1 MTGAF
6 HNALIEAPMQTC
18 PISNLPITSKHNWKS
33 VPAGEDYVKRLDL
46 IGDNIFHHYVESD
59 HPITLNSMSIDLVN
73 KVLEE
78 SGIKDSPLYLLWD
91 MNNISNI
98 SYQYKQGINN
108 IVYGSGLDF
117 KVVVFYNIDESCR
130 IIIETFAAMAPNT
143 MTVLLRDDYADAMTS
158 LLEYRSGKAPEM
170 SAEQEVDEEDT
181 MKNEFL
187 ATIARISWLNMLNQK
202 IFLPAIEDPFY
213 PYFKAIDHM
222 QEDLKARDE
231 SHEKEM
237 QHLKAESDQKLS
249 QKIIQ
254 LNAQVELGK
263 KEIQRFEQEKA
274 ALKSRIAAQEM
285 ELTRISTAVGEKAST
300 LHMIC
305 DQIRN
310 LDIEQPDKQKILEQC
325 HNMIETELTEKR
337 LKTEL
342 TVGDSEFL
350 SKLQKKHPNLNQR
363 ELRVSLMVKLNYD
376 TREIARSI
384 GISTRGM
391 ESIRYRMH
399 RKLNLDKHKS
409 IKTYLSELAA
419 EMV

>member
-33 VPAGEDYVKRLDL
+33 VPAGADYVKRLDL

-91 MNNISNI
+91 MNNIGNI

-158 LLEYRSGKAPEM
+158 LLEYQSGKAPEM
-170 SAEQEVDEEDT
+170 PAEQEVDEEDT

-202 IFLPAIEDPFY
+202 IFLPTVEDPFY

-237 QHLKAESDQKLS
+237 QHLKTDSDQKLS

-305 DQIRN
+305 DQIKG
-310 LDIEQPDKQKILEQC
+310 LDIEQSNKQKILEQC

>member
-1 MTGAF
+1 
-6 HNALIEAPMQTC
+6 MQTC

-33 VPAGEDYVKRLDL
+33 VPTGADYAKRLDL
-46 IGDNIFHHYVESD
+46 IGDNIFHHYVEAD
-59 HPITLNSMSIDLVN
+59 HPVTLTSMSIDLVHQ
-73 KVLEE
+73 VLEE
-78 SGIKDSPLYLLWD
+78 SGITDSPLYLLWD

-98 SYQYKQGINN
+98 SYHYKQGIND
-108 IVYGSGLDF
+108 IVYRSGLDF
-117 KVVVFYNIDESCR
+117 AVVVFYNINESCR

-143 MTVLLRDDYADAMTS
+143 MTVLLREDYNDAMTT
-158 LLEYRSGKAPEM
+158 LLEYRSGKTEEL
-170 SAEQEVDEEDT
+170 AEDEEADEEIS

-187 ATIARISWLNMLNQK
+187 ASIARISWLNMLNQK
-202 IFLPAIEDPFY
+202 IFLPPTEDPFY

-222 QEDLKARDE
+222 QEDLRARDE
-231 SHEKEM
+231 IHEKEM
-237 QHLKAESDQKLS
+237 QHLKAENEQKLS

-263 KEIQRFEQEKA
+263 KEIQRFEQEKT
-274 ALKSRIAAQEM
+274 ALKSRIAAQDM

-300 LHMIC
+300 LHLIC
-305 DQIRN
+305 DQIKN
-310 LDIEQPDKQKILEQC
+310 LDIEQSNKQKILEQC
-325 HNMIETELTEKR
+325 HTMIETELTEKR

-399 RKLNLDKHKS
+399 RKLSLDKHKS
-409 IKTYLSELAA
+409 IKTYLSELAS
-419 EMV
+419 EMI

>member
-33 VPAGEDYVKRLDL
+33 VPAGADYVKRLDL

-73 KVLEE
+73 RVLEE

>member
-1 MTGAF
+1 MK
-6 HNALIEAPMQTC
+6 TC
-18 PISNLPITSKHNWKS
+18 PISHLPVTSKHNWKS
-33 VPAGEDYVKRLDL
+33 VPTGADYVKRLDL
-46 IGDNIFHHYVESD
+46 IGDNILHHYVEAS
-59 HPITLNSMSIDLVN
+59 HPVTLTSMSIDLVH

-78 SGIKDSPLYLLWD
+78 SGIKDTPLYLLWD
-91 MNNISNI
+91 MSNIENISFR
-98 SYQYKQGINN
+98 YKEGVND
-108 IVYGSGLDF
+108 IVYRSGLDF
-117 KVVVFYNIDESCR
+117 SVVVFYNISDSCE

-143 MTVLLRDDYADAMTS
+143 MTVLLRDDYEDAMTT
-158 LLEYRSGKAPEM
+158 LLEYRSGKA
-170 SAEQEVDEEDT
+170 AEAGEEEVDEET
-181 MKNEFL
+181 MMKNEFL
-187 ATIARISWLNMLNQK
+187 ATIARISWLDMLNQK
-202 IFLPAIEDPFY
+202 VYLPPDDSPFY

-222 QEDLKARDE
+222 QEDLRARE
-231 SHEKEM
+231 EIHEKEVK
-237 QHLKAESDQKLS
+237 HLKVENEQKLS

-285 ELTRISTAVGEKAST
+285 ELTRISTAIGEKASS
-300 LHMIC
+300 LHTIC
-305 DQIRN
+305 DQIKG
-310 LDIEQPDKQKILEQC
+310 LDIEAGSKQKILEQC
-325 HNMIETELTEKR
+325 HSMIETELTEKR

-409 IKTYLSELAA
+409 IKTYLSELAT

>member
-1 MTGAF
+1 
-6 HNALIEAPMQTC
+6 MQTC
-18 PISNLPITSKHNWKS
+18 PISHLPVTSKHNWKS
-33 VPAGEDYVKRLDL
+33 VPAGADYVKRLEV
-46 IGDNIFHHYVESD
+46 IGDNIFHHFVESD
-59 HPITLNSMSIDLVN
+59 HPITLTSMSIDLVH

-78 SGIKDSPLYLLWD
+78 SGIKESPLYLLWN
-91 MNNISNI
+91 MENISNI
-98 SYQYKQGINN
+98 SFQYKQGIND
-108 IVYGSGLDF
+108 IIYRSGLDF
-117 KVVVFYNIDESCR
+117 SVIVFYNIDESCYT
-130 IIIETFAAMAPNT
+130 IIETFAAMAPNT
-143 MTVLLRDDYADAMTS
+143 MTVLLREDYEDAMTT
-158 LLEYRSGKAPEM
+158 LLEYRSGKAAEM
-170 SAEQEVDEEDT
+170 DAEEEVDEET
-181 MKNEFL
+181 SMKNEFL

-202 IFLPAIEDPFY
+202 IFLPTEDSPFY

-222 QEDLKARDE
+222 QEDLRARDAM
-231 SHEKEM
+231 HEKEM
-237 QHLKAESDQKLS
+237 QHLKVENDQKLS

-300 LHMIC
+300 LHQIC
-305 DQIRN
+305 DQIKG
-310 LDIEQPDKQKILEQC
+310 LDIEQSNKQKILEQC
-325 HNMIETELTEKR
+325 HTMIETELTEKR

-350 SKLQKKHPNLNQR
+350 SKLQKRHPNLNQR

>member
-1 MTGAF
+1 
-6 HNALIEAPMQTC
+6 MQTC
-18 PISNLPITSKHNWKS
+18 PISHLPVTSKHNWKS
-33 VPAGEDYVKRLDL
+33 IPTGADYVKRLDL

-59 HPITLNSMSIDLVN
+59 HPVTLTNMSIDLVH

-78 SGIKDSPLYLLWD
+78 SGITDSPLYLLWD
-91 MNNISNI
+91 MNNIINI
-98 SYQYKQGINN
+98 SYQYKQGVND
-108 IVYGSGLDF
+108 IVYRSGLDF
-117 KVVVFYNIDESCR
+117 KVVVFYNIDDSCR
-130 IIIETFAAMAPNT
+130 VIIETFAAMAPNT
-143 MTVLLRDDYADAMTS
+143 MTVLLRDDYADAMTT
-158 LLEYRSGKAPEM
+158 LLKYRSGKTEELPE
-170 SAEQEVDEEDT
+170 DEEADEEIS

-187 ATIARISWLNMLNQK
+187 ATIARISWLNMLNQQ
-202 IFLPAIEDPFY
+202 IFLPPAEDPFY

-222 QEDLKARDE
+222 QEDLRAKDE
-231 SHEKEM
+231 IHEKEM
-237 QHLKAESDQKLS
+237 QHLKAENEQKLS

-263 KEIQRFEQEKA
+263 KEIQRFEQEKT

-285 ELTRISTAVGEKAST
+285 ELTRISTAVGEKASS

-305 DQIRN
+305 DQIKS
-310 LDIEQPDKQKILEQC
+310 LDIESVAKQKILEMC
-325 HNMIETELTEKR
+325 HSMIETELTEKR

-342 TVGDSEFL
+342 TMGDSEFL

-409 IKTYLSELAA
+409 IKTYLSELAS
-419 EMV
+419 EVF

>member
-1 MTGAF
+1 
-6 HNALIEAPMQTC
+6 MQTC

-33 VPAGEDYVKRLDL
+33 VPAGADYVKRLDL

-73 KVLEE
+73 RVLEE
-78 SGIKDSPLYLLWD
+78 SGIKGSPLYLLWD
-91 MNNISNI
+91 MKNIGNI

-143 MTVLLRDDYADAMTS
+143 MTVLLREDYADAMTT
-158 LLEYRSGKAPEM
+158 LLEYRSGKISEIQPD
-170 SAEQEVDEEDT
+170 QEIEEEDS

-202 IFLPAIEDPFY
+202 IFLPSVEDPLF

-222 QEDLKARDE
+222 QEDLRARDE
-231 SHEKEM
+231 NHEKEV
-237 QHLKAESDQKLS
+237 QQLKTESDQKLS

-300 LHMIC
+300 LHNIC
-305 DQIRN
+305 DQIKG
-310 LDIEQPDKQKILEQC
+310 LDIEQSNKQKILEQC
-325 HNMIETELTEKR
+325 HTMIETELTEKR

-350 SKLQKKHPNLNQR
+350 SKLQKRHPNLNQR

>member
-1 MTGAF
+1 
-6 HNALIEAPMQTC
+6 MQTC
-18 PISNLPITSKHNWKS
+18 PVSNLPVTSKHNWKS
-33 VPAGEDYVKRLDL
+33 IPAGADYVKRLEL

-59 HPITLNSMSIDLVN
+59 HPVTLNSMSIELVHD
-73 KVLEE
+73 VLEE

-98 SYQYKQGINN
+98 SFQYKQGIND
-108 IVYGSGLDF
+108 IVYRSGLDF
-117 KVVVFYNIDESCR
+117 AVVVFYNIDESCR

-143 MTVLLRDDYADAMTS
+143 MTVLLREDYRDAMTT
-158 LLEYRSGKAPEM
+158 LLEYRSGKAPEKL
-170 SAEQEVDEEDT
+170 EDQDVDEEIS

-202 IFLPAIEDPFY
+202 IFLPPTDSPFY

-222 QEDLKARDE
+222 QEDLKARE
-231 SHEKEM
+231 ELHEKEM
-237 QHLKAESDQKLS
+237 RQLKAENEQKLS

-254 LNAQVELGK
+254 LNAQIELGK
-263 KEIQRFEQEKA
+263 KEIQRFEQEKT

-285 ELTRISTAVGEKAST
+285 ELTRISTAVGEKTSS
-300 LHMIC
+300 LHLIC
-305 DQIRN
+305 DQIKS
-310 LDIEQPDKQKILEQC
+310 LDIESAAKQKILEQC
-325 HNMIETELTEKR
+325 HSMIETELTEKR

-399 RKLNLDKHKS
+399 RKLGLDKHKS
-409 IKTYLSELAA
+409 IKTYLSELAS
-419 EMV
+419 EVI

>member
-1 MTGAF
+1 
-6 HNALIEAPMQTC
+6 MQTC
-18 PISNLPITSKHNWKS
+18 PVSNLPVTSKHNWKS
-33 VPAGEDYVKRLDL
+33 VPAGADYVKRLEL
-46 IGDNIFHHYVESD
+46 IGDNIFHHFVESE
-59 HPITLNSMSIDLVN
+59 HPITLNSMSIDLVH

-78 SGIKDSPLYLLWD
+78 SGIKDSSLYLLWD

-98 SYQYKQGINN
+98 SYHYKQGIND
-108 IVYGSGLDF
+108 IVYRSGLDF
-117 KVVVFYNIDESCR
+117 AVVVFYNIDESCR

-143 MTVLLRDDYADAMTS
+143 MTVLLRDDYRDAMTT
-158 LLEYRSGKAPEM
+158 LLDYRSGKLPEKGEGL
-170 SAEQEVDEEDT
+170 ATDDEGEGADEES
-181 MKNEFL
+181 MKDEFL

-202 IFLPAIEDPFY
+202 IFLPSVDSPFY

-222 QEDLKARDE
+222 QEDLRARDE
-231 SHEKEM
+231 MHEKEM
-237 QHLKAESDQKLS
+237 QHLKVENEQKLS

-300 LHMIC
+300 LHQIC
-305 DQIRN
+305 DQIKG
-310 LDIEQPDKQKILEQC
+310 LDIEQSNKQRILEQC
-325 HNMIETELTEKR
+325 HTMIETELTEKR

>member
-1 MTGAF
+1 MT
-6 HNALIEAPMQTC
+6 TC
-18 PISNLPITSKHNWKS
+18 PISHLPVTSKHNWKA
-33 VPAGEDYVKRLDL
+33 VQPGAGYVKRLEL
-46 IGDNIFHHYVESD
+46 IGDNIFHHFIETD
-59 HPITLNSMSIDLVN
+59 HPVTLISLSTDLVQT
-73 KVLEE
+73 VIEE
-78 SGIKDSPLYLLWD
+78 SGTPKSPLYLLWD
-91 MNNISNI
+91 MNNINNI
-98 SYQYKQGINN
+98 SFRYKEGIND
-108 IVYGSGLDF
+108 IVYHSGLGF
-117 KVVVFYNIDESCR
+117 IVVVFYNIDESCR
-130 IIIETFAAMAPNT
+130 IILETFAAMAPNT
-143 MTVLLRDDYADAMTS
+143 MTVLLRENYSDAMTS
-158 LLEYRSGKAPEM
+158 LLEYRSGKAAEHPE
-170 SAEQEVDEEDT
+170 EEIDEET
-181 MKNEFL
+181 SMKNEFL

-202 IFLPAIEDPFY
+202 IFLPPTDSPFY
-213 PYFKAIDHM
+213 PYFKAIEHM

-231 SHEKEM
+231 IHEKEL
-237 QHLKAESDQKLS
+237 QQLKTDSEQKLT

-263 KEIQRFEQEKA
+263 KEILRFEQEKT

-285 ELTRISTAVGEKAST
+285 ELTRISTAVGEKASA
-300 LHMIC
+300 LHTIC
-305 DQIRN
+305 DKVKN
-310 LDIEQPDKQKILEQC
+310 LDIDVSLKQNILDQC

-409 IKTYLSELAA
+409 IKTYLAELAS
-419 EMV
+419 EVM